1 MLLSRLFFSQ
11 VPEYTFSVAEV
22 VHQVVLETSLY
33 QIMVLLSPLL
43 HLHLVAFASV
53 SFAALTQ

>member
-1 MLLSRLFFSQ
+1 MLLSRLFFFSQ

-22 VHQVVLETSLY
+22 VHQVVLKTSIY
-33 QIMVLLSPLL
+33 QIMVLLSPLVS
-43 HLHLVAFASV
+43 HLVAFVSV